1 MNNDININTS
11 GLQNNINNIKK
22 LNDEMSEIFKEIE
35 TKEKFLETV
44 WISDVSEPLYV
55 DFHNL
60 YKKFSNYEEQNKEY
74 VNFLTE
80 IVSNNYQTTE
90 EDINN
95 LVDTNL
101 VTKE

>member
-1 MNNDININTS
+1 MNMDININTS

-22 LNDEMSEIFKEIE
+22 LNEEMSELFKEIE
-35 TKEKFLETV
+35 TKEKFLETI

-60 YKKFSNYEEQNKEY
+60 YNKFSSYEEQNNEY
-74 VNFLTE
+74 VNFLID
-80 IVSNNYQTTE
+80 IVNNNYQNTE
-90 EDINN
+90 DDINN